1 MTTSSSMPGE
11 SSVPQQPPEA
21 VSGSRPNHRDWAL
34 PGLALATLTLLLTLL
49 GLGVMGF
56 FHLENR
62 IDTRFDR
69 LDEKT
74 DTRFGQLEEKMDTR
88 FGQMDTR
95 FGQLDSKM
103 DARFGQF
110 EEKMEARFGQLQ
122 DLILSLHQARQ
133 APAIE

>member
-1 MTTSSSMPGE
+1 MPGE
-11 SSVPQQPPEA
+11 SSAPQQPPEA
-21 VSGSRPNHRDWAL
+21 VSGSRPNHRDWAF

-69 LDEKT
+69 LDEKM
-74 DTRFGQLEEKMDTR
+74 DTRFGQLDEKIEARFDRLDEKMDTR
-88 FGQMDTR
+88 FGQ
-95 FGQLDSKM
+95 L
-103 DARFGQF
+103 